1 MTELRNQL
9 ADMRVENTVKD
20 KDLMDAKNI
29 IQEKEDEIALLKR
42 KETELRK
49 A

>member
-1 MTELRNQL
+1 MTELRNQM

-29 IQEKEDEIALLKR
+29 IKEREDEIQLLKK
-42 KETELRK
+42 KETELG
-49 A
+49 